1 HAIDAAGAPRVA
13 GHMQPLVGRV
23 AIVTGAGRG
32 LGRAHARALAAAGAC
47 VVVND
52 VGCGL
57 DGRGA
62 DAGVAGAVV
71 EESRA
76 AGGEAMPSVEPVGTV
91 AAAEAIV
98 RTALET
104 FGRL

>member
-1 HAIDAAGAPRVA
+1 
-13 GHMQPLVGRV
+13 MQPLAGRV

-32 LGRAHARALAAAGAC
+32 LGRAYARALAAAGAR

-62 DAGVAGAVV
+62 
-71 EESRA
+71 
-76 AGGEAMPSVEPVGTV
+76 
-91 AAAEAIV
+91 
-98 RTALET
+98 
-104 FGRL
+104 